1 MNARIYL
8 FASLRSAFFSQ
19 SRNVCLFC
27 TKSKTI
33 PVIKKTASTS
43 HIPIIRDR
51 LLEMDE
57 SKLIYLQT
65 CDFKDPTIIL
75 IISVFLGSLGIDR
88 FLIGDVALGVGKL
101 VTLGGCGIWMIIDWF
116 LIMDATKKKNLEQLQ
131 NILMF

>member
-1 MNARIYL
+1 MLFKLILSGSKIRKNTIFVVSNLIYKNYG
-8 FASLRSAFFSQ
+8 R
-19 SRNVCLFC
+19 
-27 TKSKTI
+27 TKSGYSKL
-33 PVIKKTASTS
+33 PAS

>member
-1 MNARIYL
+1 MDAQKVDMFLMTN
-8 FASLRSAFFSQ
+8 S
-19 SRNVCLFC
+19 
-27 TKSKTI
+27 SKT
-33 PVIKKTASTS
+33 
-43 HIPIIRDR
+43 
-51 LLEMDE
+51 
-57 SKLIYLQT
+57 T
-65 CDFKDPTIIL
+65 CQSYTYHQGSSVGDGRIQADLFTNLRFKDPTIIL

>member
-1 MNARIYL
+1 MDAQKVDMFLMTN
-8 FASLRSAFFSQ
+8 S
-19 SRNVCLFC
+19 
-27 TKSKTI
+27 SKL
-33 PVIKKTASTS
+33 PAS

-51 LLEMDE
+51 LLYMDE

-116 LIMDATKKKNLEQLQ
+116 LIMDATKKKNQEQLQ

>member
-1 MNARIYL
+1 MDAQKVDMFLMTN
-8 FASLRSAFFSQ
+8 S
-19 SRNVCLFC
+19 
-27 TKSKTI
+27 SKL
-33 PVIKKTASTS
+33 PAS

-88 FLIGDVALGVGKL
+88 FLIGDVALGVG
-101 VTLGGCGIWMIIDWF
+101 
-116 LIMDATKKKNLEQLQ
+116 
-131 NILMF
+131 